1 MCRLQATVVIEHGSL
16 VRQHTV
22 KQAGMSSIH
31 KRQVGQQIDHYRD
44 QYEKGQTE
52 IDGLDRIVREI
63 LHYIFMID
71 TVCAFAGMCFGIK
84 VFSVATQQM
93 REKQQCQ
100 TTSGIDTGPFA
111 GNAKPHADTTQS

>member
-1 MCRLQATVVIEHGSL
+1 MCRFQTTVVVEHGSL

-22 KQAGMSSIH
+22 KQSRMGIVH
-31 KRQVGQQIDHYRD
+31 KWQVGQQIDHCRN

-52 IDGLDRIVREI
+52 INGLDRIVREI
-63 LHYIFMID
+63 LHYVFMIN

-84 VFSVATQQM
+84 VFPVAPQQV

>member
-1 MCRLQATVVIEHGSL
+1 MGIV
-16 VRQHTV
+16 
-22 KQAGMSSIH
+22 H

-52 IDGLDRIVREI
+52 INGLDRIVREI
-63 LHYIFMID
+63 LHYVFMID

-111 GNAKPHADTTQS
+111 GNAKPHADTAQS

>member
-44 QYEKGQTE
+44 QYEKSQTE

-84 VFSVATQQM
+84 VFPVATQQM

-111 GNAKPHADTTQS
+111 GNAKPHADTAQS

>member
-1 MCRLQATVVIEHGSL
+1 MCRLQTTVVIEHGSL

-84 VFSVATQQM
+84 VFPVATQQM

-100 TTSGIDTGPFA
+100 TTSGTRD
-111 GNAKPHADTTQS
+111 

>member
-1 MCRLQATVVIEHGSL
+1 MYASATVVIEHGSL

-52 IDGLDRIVREI
+52 IDGLNCIVREI

-71 TVCAFAGMCFGIK
+71 TICAFAGDVLWHS
-84 VFSVATQQM
+84 VFPVASAM
-93 REKQQCQ
+93 REN
-100 TTSGIDTGPFA
+100 SSA
-111 GNAKPHADTTQS
+111 RPHPA